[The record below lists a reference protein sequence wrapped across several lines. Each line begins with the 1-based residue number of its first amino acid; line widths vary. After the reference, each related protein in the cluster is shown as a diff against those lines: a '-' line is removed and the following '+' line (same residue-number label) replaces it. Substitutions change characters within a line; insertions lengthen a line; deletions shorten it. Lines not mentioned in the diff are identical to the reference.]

1 MMRCLA
7 GGSKWLV
14 LPSCSP
20 RTYLAVGSNWKAIRS
35 LSELELH
42 GAEAGVNCYANIG
55 LTALISEYEGVS
67 YVCCWFFFLLWKLSV
82 AHEKLF
88 LLMCL
93 QNLKNY
99 APNI

>member
-35 LSELELH
+35 LLEPELH
-42 GAEAGVNCYANIG
+42 ADEAGVNCYANIG
-55 LTALISEYEGVS
+55 LTALIQER
-67 YVCCWFFFLLWKLSV
+67 
-82 AHEKLF
+82 
-88 LLMCL
+88 
-93 QNLKNY
+93 
-99 APNI
+99 